1 VRFFLGKALQLIGIC
16 NVGFGLIYG
25 LANEGGLRFELHML
39 IIGSIV
45 FFVGRLIEGRGA
57 A

>member
-1 VRFFLGKALQLIGIC
+1 MRFFLAKALQLIGIC

-25 LANEGGLRFELHML
+25 LTDENGLRLELRML
-39 IIGSIV
+39 IAGSVIFFIG
-45 FFVGRLIEGRGA
+45 RMIEGRGA